1 MNNKLELA
9 SLKSSIESI
18 SNNDDDAFGEE
29 LFQGGNEFINLESID
44 INNIKYLNSELV
56 NLGYKP
62 ICYAI
67 ASSNKVDLN
76 NLLKNTEDLVRRYKK
91 QFEAFNRSQ
100 EQ

>member
-1 MNNKLELA
+1 MNNKLDLD
-9 SLKSSIESI
+9 SFKSSIESI
-18 SNNDDDAFGEE
+18 FHNDDAFGEE
-29 LFQGGNEFINLESID
+29 LIQDGNDFINLESID

-67 ASSNKVDLN
+67 ASSNKVDFN